1 MLAGYISDTI
11 PWTDADR
18 ADWDNLMLDMR
29 SLSGHRWTYLGLFA
43 LRFVWFRL
51 GTPPKEFFQ
60 PDPNPSQFPL
70 DSQPLLSSPPSRS
83 PSKGRNGPRAA
94 HDMRAPCCPISRL
107 HRDLPEDRFTEQM
120 VSNRSAGGVACRH
133 GPSRRPRSEDGSE
146 VSTVDGPVEDLYWP
160 GHLEGGK
167 SEPLARF
174 LYKGPV
180 DLGVSRERERDPSKS
195 QNDPEWFGKHWSSQW
210 LEGSKGA
217 NGIHIPIPL

>member
-1 MLAGYISDTI
+1 
-11 PWTDADR
+11 
-18 ADWDNLMLDMR
+18 MLDMR

-120 VSNRSAGGVACRH
+120 VSNRSAGSVACRH

-180 DLGVSRERERDPSKS
+180 DLGVSREREREIHPNPRMI
-195 QNDPEWFGKHWSSQW
+195 QNGLVNIGLASGW
-210 LEGSKGA
+210 KGA
-217 NGIHIPIPL
+217 KEPMVSIFRFPFKQGEGVLFIF